1 MQQGRWKWFGTH
13 RLTGLGLAGLALLL
27 LVSVAAVQFLASILF
42 YDAIDRQT
50 IRGDHARRVAELLVV
65 SDRLY
70 QRDPSA
76 TAQTMTTRHLE
87 THIST
92 QPAITRSGSN
102 HDVTEIA
109 RQIVEWEP
117 SLGGRELFLDAAHK
131 QGGGRDLVGSMQL
144 AHGQWLNFRSPDIS
158 SGWPVAFRATMMTL
172 LISLLSIVIAML
184 ALQRLTRPLRQLS
197 AAMDAFE
204 HGQALRI
211 EEDGP
216 ADLRELA
223 RSFNSM
229 QARISGLES
238 DQAKSWEAI
247 SHDLRTPLSRLQ
259 MASGF
264 VEENDIARIVSS
276 SAGEMEALLNSLQ
289 SFLRAQ
295 HLASEAEELDL
306 AELIRTLPAFDH
318 ASVHLEAPD
327 DTHVKSYR
335 DPLALAL
342 NPLIENALQ
351 YGDSA
356 EIHLLKGENGW
367 EITISDHGPGLP
379 EDCFTKVLDP
389 FFRVDEARARNT
401 PGFGLGIPTAH
412 RLLERF
418 GGSLHFANQAGGG
431 LVVRVKVPLAE

>member
-1 MQQGRWKWFGTH
+1 MQQARWKLFDTH
-13 RLTGLGLAGLALLL
+13 RLAGLALLL
-27 LVSVAAVQFLASILF
+27 LVGVAAVQFLASILF

-70 QRDPSA
+70 QRDPSW

-87 THIST
+87 TRVSP
-92 QPAITRSGSN
+92 QPNIAHPGSN
-102 HDVTEIA
+102 TDATEIA

-117 SLGGRELFLDAAHK
+117 SLADRKLFLDAAEK
-131 QGGGRDLVGSMQL
+131 PGGRRDLVGSMQL
-144 AHGQWLNFRSPDIS
+144 ADGQWLNFRSPDIS

-172 LISLLSIVIAML
+172 LITLLSIIIAIL
-184 ALQRLTRPLRQLS
+184 GLQRLTRPLRRLS
-197 AAMDAFE
+197 EAVDAFAQ
-204 HGQALRI
+204 GQALTI
-211 EEDGP
+211 EEGGP

-295 HLASEAEELDL
+295 HLASEAEEIDL
-306 AELIRTLPAFDH
+306 EALIRTLPAFDA
-318 ASVHLEAPD
+318 ASITFEAPQFAVV
-327 DTHVKSYR
+327 TSYR
-335 DPLALAL
+335 EPLMLAL

-351 YGDSA
+351 YGEGA
-356 EIHLLKGENGW
+356 EIDLRCAESDW
-367 EITISDHGPGLP
+367 EITISDTGPGLP

-418 GGSLHFANQAGGG
+418 GGSLHFANREGGG
-431 LVVRVKVPLAE
+431 LTVKVKVPLAG